1 MARGALA
8 ALKFSVWGLIGL
20 GLLILAAIGAVIAAI
35 EIALGK

>member
-8 ALKFSVWGLIGL
+8 VLKFSVWGLIGQ
-20 GLLILAAIGAVIAAI
+20 GLILAAIGAVIAAI